1 MNNIP
6 ELEQDKKLTRI
17 DRMQYKNDSISRM
30 LVILS
35 IVFDVLYFTTLYK
48 TNDEHIFTV
57 TLGISVIYN
66 LLFLLAAFLS
76 SENVKVYNVK
86 YSYFCIFLGVM
97 QIVRIFSFPLDC
109 LNQGIITQSTYTT
122 LVIWLAL
129 SALTLLAG
137 AAISIYNCNIL
148 KKYLRNK
155 GE

>member
-6 ELEQDKKLTRI
+6 EFEQDKLLTRI
-17 DRMQYKNDSISRM
+17 DRMQYKNDSVSRM

-109 LNQGIITQSTYTT
+109 LNQEIITQSTYTT

-129 SALTLLAG
+129 SALSLLAG
-137 AAISIYNCNIL
+137 ALISIYNCNIL
-148 KKYLRNK
+148 KNYLRNK